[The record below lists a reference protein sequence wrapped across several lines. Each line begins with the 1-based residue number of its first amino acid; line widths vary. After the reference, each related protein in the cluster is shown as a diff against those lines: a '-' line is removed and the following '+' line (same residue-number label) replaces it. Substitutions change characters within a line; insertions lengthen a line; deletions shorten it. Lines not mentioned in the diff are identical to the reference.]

1 MIVPEPIVGWRRWNF
16 MYPHFLANL
25 GNDTIYVPR
34 EKIEAHCEQ
43 YSTIGALVLGKDH
56 SEHQAPHLTCMCGI
70 YAYKEKPRL
79 LREIRNSCSG
89 FIPRKAMTE
98 LIQLRLVYGEINLWG
113 KVIEH
118 EDGYRAQFGYPKRLW
133 CTPAIEPLAGW
144 IGYVYGVPCEVMP
157 SGDDEEIKIKSPMWK
172 PDPKTIITKYACGH
186 ELTIKVEYKNW
197 TAYFRDIFAQAG
209 TLMAA
214 PKIAIYCDVGFCP
227 KCFALMFSTKRKGQS
242 I

>member
-1 MIVPEPIVGWRRWNF
+1 MIVREPIVGWRQWNF

-43 YSTIGALVLGKDH
+43 YSTVGTSVLPKDH
-56 SEHQAPHLTCMCGI
+56 SEQQAPHLNCMCGI

-79 LREIRNSCSG
+79 LREIRNKMTIPAIYSG
-89 FIPRKAMTE
+89 R
-98 LIQLRLVYGEINLWG
+98 RLVYGEINLWG

-144 IGYVYGVPCEVMP
+144 IGHVYGVPCEVLP
-157 SGDDEEIKIKSPMWK
+157 SGDDEEIKSPWSIN
-172 PDPKTIITKYACGH
+172 TRTACGVNYH
-186 ELTIKVEYKNW
+186 I
-197 TAYFRDIFAQAG
+197 
-209 TLMAA
+209 
-214 PKIAIYCDVGFCP
+214 GFCP
-227 KCFALMFSTKRKGQS
+227 KCFVLNIKAKLMRNKRD
-242 I
+242 

>member
-1 MIVPEPIVGWRRWNF
+1 VIVREPIVGWRQWNF

-34 EKIEAHCEQ
+34 EKIEARCEQ
-43 YSTIGALVLGKDH
+43 DSPPGTLVLRKDH
-56 SEHQAPHLTCMCGI
+56 SEQQAPHLTCMCGI

-79 LREIRNSCSG
+79 LREIRNIYSG
-89 FIPRKAMTE
+89 
-98 LIQLRLVYGEINLWG
+98 LVYGEINLWG

-157 SGDDEEIKIKSPMWK
+157 SGDGEEIKIKSPRWK
-172 PDPKTIITKYACGH
+172 PTKTIITKYACGH

-197 TAYFRDIFAQAG
+197 YPAFGVKAYYRD
-209 TLMAA
+209 LKNA
-214 PKIAIYCDVGFCP
+214 PIYYDVGFCP
-227 KCFALMFSTKRKGQS
+227 KCFALNIKAKRKEK
-242 I
+242 

>member
-1 MIVPEPIVGWRRWNF
+1 MIVQEPIVGWRRWNF

-43 YSTIGALVLGKDH
+43 YSTIGALVLRKDH
-56 SEHQAPHLTCMCGI
+56 SEQPAPHLTCMCGI
-70 YAYKEKPRL
+70 HAYKEKSRL
-79 LREIRNSCSG
+79 LREIRYSLFPPAICSG
-89 FIPRKAMTE
+89 
-98 LIQLRLVYGEINLWG
+98 LRLVYGEINLWG

-157 SGDDEEIKIKSPMWK
+157 SGDDEEIKINSPRS
-172 PDPKTIITKYACGH
+172 IITKYDCGRYYH
-186 ELTIKVEYKNW
+186 
-197 TAYFRDIFAQAG
+197 
-209 TLMAA
+209 
-214 PKIAIYCDVGFCP
+214 VGFCP
-227 KCFALMFSTKRKGQS
+227 KCFVLNIKAKRKEKWGEVNEISSQGARTN
-242 I
+242 

>member
-1 MIVPEPIVGWRRWNF
+1 

-34 EKIEAHCEQ
+34 EKIEAQCEP
-43 YSTIGALVLGKDH
+43 YATIGTLVLRKDH
-56 SEHQAPHLTCMCGI
+56 SEQQAPHQPCMCGI

-79 LREIRNSCSG
+79 LREIRRSISG
-89 FIPRKAMTE
+89 
-98 LIQLRLVYGEINLWG
+98 LRVVYGEINLWG

-157 SGDDEEIKIKSPMWK
+157 SGDRQVFWDEETKSPRWR
-172 PDPKTIITKYACGH
+172 PDPRTIIKKYACGH
-186 ELTIKVEYKNW
+186 ELTSKMEYKNGRGE
-197 TAYFRDIFAQAG
+197 YYRFMKED
-209 TLMAA
+209 
-214 PKIAIYCDVGFCP
+214 PIYYSVGFCP
-227 KCFALMFSTKRKGQS
+227 KCFELNIKAKRKEK
-242 I
+242 

>member
-1 MIVPEPIVGWRRWNF
+1 MIVREPIVGWRQWNF

-43 YSTIGALVLGKDH
+43 YSTGASVPRKDH
-56 SEHQAPHLTCMCGI
+56 SEQQSPHLTCTCGI

-79 LREIRNSCSG
+79 LREISNVYSG
-89 FIPRKAMTE
+89 
-98 LIQLRLVYGEINLWG
+98 LRLVYGEINLWG

-157 SGDDEEIKIKSPMWK
+157 SGDGEEIKSKSPRWW

-186 ELTIKVEYKNW
+186 ELTSKVEYKSW
-197 TAYFRDIFAQAG
+197 TAYFREMKNA
-209 TLMAA
+209 T
-214 PKIAIYCDVGFCP
+214 IYYDVGFCA
-227 KCFALMFSTKRKGQS
+227 KCFVLNIKAKQKGQS

>member
-1 MIVPEPIVGWRRWNF
+1 MIAREPIVGWRQWNF

-43 YSTIGALVLGKDH
+43 YSTIGALVLRKDH

-79 LREIRNSCSG
+79 LREISNSCSG

-98 LIQLRLVYGEINLWG
+98 LIRTRLVYGEINLWG

-157 SGDDEEIKIKSPMWK
+157 SGDGQAFWDEEIKSPRWK

-186 ELTIKVEYKNW
+186 ELTTKVEYENG
-197 TAYFRDIFAQAG
+197 TAYYRDKKR
-209 TLMAA
+209 A
-214 PKIAIYCDVGFCP
+214 PIYYDVGFCP
-227 KCFALMFSTKRKGQS
+227 KCFVLNIKAKRKEK
-242 I
+242 

>member
-1 MIVPEPIVGWRRWNF
+1 MIVREPIVGWRQWNF

-34 EKIEAHCEQ
+34 EKIEARCEE
-43 YSTIGALVLGKDH
+43 YSTIGTLVLGKDP
-56 SEHQAPHLTCMCGI
+56 SEQQAPHLTCTCGI

-79 LREIRNSCSG
+79 LREIRNIYSG
-89 FIPRKAMTE
+89 
-98 LIQLRLVYGEINLWG
+98 LWLVANNRYVPIYGEINLWG

-157 SGDDEEIKIKSPMWK
+157 SGDDEEIKINSPMS
-172 PDPKTIITKYACGH
+172 IIPKYACGSYYH
-186 ELTIKVEYKNW
+186 
-197 TAYFRDIFAQAG
+197 
-209 TLMAA
+209 
-214 PKIAIYCDVGFCP
+214 VGFCP
-227 KCFALMFSTKRKGQS
+227 KCFVLNVASRAKPRGRRNA
-242 I
+242 

>member
-1 MIVPEPIVGWRRWNF
+1 

-34 EKIEAHCEQ
+34 EKIEARCEQ
-43 YSTIGALVLGKDH
+43 YSTIGTLVLRKDH
-56 SEHQAPHLTCMCGI
+56 SEQQAPHLNCMCGI

-79 LREIRNSCSG
+79 LREIGKTNSG
-89 FIPRKAMTE
+89 
-98 LIQLRLVYGEINLWG
+98 LRLVYGEINLWG

-157 SGDDEEIKIKSPMWK
+157 SGDGQAFWDEEIQSSRWK
-172 PDPKTIITKYACGH
+172 LDPKIIIMKYACGH
-186 ELTIKVEYKNW
+186 ELTTKVEYENG
-197 TAYFRDIFAQAG
+197 TAYYRD
-209 TLMAA
+209 TKKA
-214 PKIAIYCDVGFCP
+214 PIYCDVGFCP
-227 KCFALMFSTKRKGQS
+227 KCFVPNIKAKREEK
-242 I
+242 

>member
-1 MIVPEPIVGWRRWNF
+1 

-34 EKIEAHCEQ
+34 EKIEARCEQ
-43 YSTIGALVLGKDH
+43 KDH
-56 SEHQAPHLTCMCGI
+56 SEQQAPHLTCMCGI

-79 LREIRNSCSG
+79 LREIGKTNSG
-89 FIPRKAMTE
+89 
-98 LIQLRLVYGEINLWG
+98 LRLVYGEINLWG

-186 ELTIKVEYKNW
+186 ELTIKVEYKNG
-197 TAYFRDIFAQAG
+197 TEYYRD
-209 TLMAA
+209 MKRA
-214 PKIAIYCDVGFCP
+214 PIYCDVGFCP
-227 KCFALMFSTKRKGQS
+227 KCFELNIKAKRKES
-242 I
+242 ERD

>member
-1 MIVPEPIVGWRRWNF
+1 VIVREPSRELIVGWRQWNF

-34 EKIEAHCEQ
+34 EKIEARCEQ
-43 YSTIGALVLGKDH
+43 YSTIGTLVDRKDH
-56 SEHQAPHLTCMCGI
+56 SEQPAPHLPCTCGI

-79 LREIRNSCSG
+79 LREIKNIYSG
-89 FIPRKAMTE
+89 
-98 LIQLRLVYGEINLWG
+98 LRLVANNRYVPIYGEINLWG

-157 SGDDEEIKIKSPMWK
+157 SEDDEEIKIKSPVSF
-172 PDPKTIITKYACGH
+172 TRYACGRYYH
-186 ELTIKVEYKNW
+186 
-197 TAYFRDIFAQAG
+197 
-209 TLMAA
+209 
-214 PKIAIYCDVGFCP
+214 VGFCP
-227 KCFALMFSTKRKGQS
+227 KCFLLNIAAKRKASTRQ
-242 I
+242 

>member
-1 MIVPEPIVGWRRWNF
+1 

-34 EKIEAHCEQ
+34 EKIEARCEQ
-43 YSTIGALVLGKDH
+43 YSAIGTLVLPKDH
-56 SEHQAPHLTCMCGI
+56 SDQQAPHLTCMCGI

-79 LREIRNSCSG
+79 LREIRNIFSG
-89 FIPRKAMTE
+89 
-98 LIQLRLVYGEINLWG
+98 LRLVYGEINLWG

-157 SGDDEEIKIKSPMWK
+157 SGDGQAFRWK

-186 ELTIKVEYKNW
+186 ELTNKVEYKNW
-197 TAYFRDIFAQAG
+197 TAYFRDIFDRRSRRDFGRNWQKN
-209 TLMAA
+209 A
-214 PKIAIYCDVGFCP
+214 PIYYDVGFCP
-227 KCFALMFSTKRKGQS
+227 KCFVLNIKARIQ
-242 I
+242 

>member
-1 MIVPEPIVGWRRWNF
+1 
-16 MYPHFLANL
+16 
-25 GNDTIYVPR
+25 
-34 EKIEAHCEQ
+34 
-43 YSTIGALVLGKDH
+43 
-56 SEHQAPHLTCMCGI
+56 MCGI

-79 LREIRNSCSG
+79 LREIRNSISG
-89 FIPRKAMTE
+89 
-98 LIQLRLVYGEINLWG
+98 LRLVYGEINLWG

-157 SGDDEEIKIKSPMWK
+157 SGDGQAFRWK

-197 TAYFRDIFAQAG
+197 TAYFRDIFDRRSRRDFGRNWQKN
-209 TLMAA
+209 A
-214 PKIAIYCDVGFCP
+214 PIYYDVGFCP
-227 KCFALMFSTKRKGQS
+227 ECFVRNIKARRKEK
-242 I
+242 

>member
-1 MIVPEPIVGWRRWNF
+1 MILREPIVGWRQWNF

-34 EKIEAHCEQ
+34 EKIEARCGQE
-43 YSTIGALVLGKDH
+43 DH
-56 SEHQAPHLTCMCGI
+56 SEQQAPHLPCTCGI

-79 LREIRNSCSG
+79 LGEIRNTYG
-89 FIPRKAMTE
+89 RPLAPVLHHRVPPVPG
-98 LIQLRLVYGEINLWG
+98 LRLVYGEINLWG

-157 SGDDEEIKIKSPMWK
+157 SGDGEEIKVES
-172 PDPKTIITKYACGH
+172 TIIPKYPCGERYYH
-186 ELTIKVEYKNW
+186 
-197 TAYFRDIFAQAG
+197 
-209 TLMAA
+209 
-214 PKIAIYCDVGFCP
+214 VGFCP
-227 KCFALMFSTKRKGQS
+227 KCFVLNIKAKIHWENAFSIS
-242 I
+242 N

>member
-1 MIVPEPIVGWRRWNF
+1 MILREPIVGWRQWNF

-34 EKIEAHCEQ
+34 EKIEARCEPE
-43 YSTIGALVLGKDH
+43 DH
-56 SEHQAPHLTCMCGI
+56 SEQQAPHLTCTCGI

-79 LREIRNSCSG
+79 LGEIRITYGRPLPTRPLAPPLSG
-89 FIPRKAMTE
+89 
-98 LIQLRLVYGEINLWG
+98 LRLVYGEINLWG

-157 SGDDEEIKIKSPMWK
+157 SGDGEEIKVKS
-172 PDPKTIITKYACGH
+172 TIIPTYPCGERYYH
-186 ELTIKVEYKNW
+186 I
-197 TAYFRDIFAQAG
+197 
-209 TLMAA
+209 
-214 PKIAIYCDVGFCP
+214 GFCP
-227 KCFALMFSTKRKGQS
+227 KCFVVNMLNIKAKRKS
-242 I
+242 IEV

>member
-1 MIVPEPIVGWRRWNF
+1 MIVREPIVGWRQWNF

-43 YSTIGALVLGKDH
+43 YSTPGTLALRKDH
-56 SEHQAPHLTCMCGI
+56 SEQQAPHLICMCGI

-79 LREIRNSCSG
+79 LREIGKPNSG
-89 FIPRKAMTE
+89 
-98 LIQLRLVYGEINLWG
+98 LRLVYGEINLWG

-157 SGDDEEIKIKSPMWK
+157 SGDGEEIKIKLPRSK
-172 PDPKTIITKYACGH
+172 TKTIITKYACGH
-186 ELTIKVEYKNW
+186 ELTIKVEYTNW
-197 TAYFRDIFAQAG
+197 TAYFRDILHRRWRSWPWQL
-209 TLMAA
+209 THPVKTPISYSL
-214 PKIAIYCDVGFCP
+214 GFCP
-227 KCFALMFSTKRKGQS
+227 QCFVKQNERRSK
-242 I
+242 

>member
-1 MIVPEPIVGWRRWNF
+1 

-43 YSTIGALVLGKDH
+43 YSTIGTLVLRKDH
-56 SEHQAPHLTCMCGI
+56 SEQQAPHLTCMCGI

-79 LREIRNSCSG
+79 LREIGNSISG
-89 FIPRKAMTE
+89 FIPHRQSLERIA
-98 LIQLRLVYGEINLWG
+98 RLVYGEINLWG

-157 SGDDEEIKIKSPMWK
+157 SGDGQAFWNEEIKSPRWT

-186 ELTIKVEYKNW
+186 ELTIKVEYKTCTEYMLDMNK
-197 TAYFRDIFAQAG
+197 
-209 TLMAA
+209 A
-214 PKIAIYCDVGFCP
+214 PIYHDVGFCP
-227 KCFALMFSTKRKGQS
+227 NCFALNIKAKRKRS
-242 I
+242 K

>member
-1 MIVPEPIVGWRRWNF
+1 

-34 EKIEAHCEQ
+34 EKIEAHCEP
-43 YSTIGALVLGKDH
+43 YSTIGTLPLRKDH
-56 SEHQAPHLTCMCGI
+56 SEQQAPHLTCMCGI

-79 LREIRNSCSG
+79 LREIRNIYSG
-89 FIPRKAMTE
+89 
-98 LIQLRLVYGEINLWG
+98 LRLVNGEINLWG

-157 SGDDEEIKIKSPMWK
+157 PGDDEEIKIKSPRWSK
-172 PDPKTIITKYACGH
+172 PKTIITKYACGH
-186 ELTIKVEYKNW
+186 ELTIKKEYKN
-197 TAYFRDIFAQAG
+197 G
-209 TLMAA
+209 TEYILDMKKA
-214 PKIAIYCDVGFCP
+214 PIYYDVGFCP
-227 KCFALMFSTKRKGQS
+227 KCFALNIKAKRKEK
-242 I
+242 

>member
-1 MIVPEPIVGWRRWNF
+1 VILREPIVGWRQWNF

-34 EKIEAHCEQ
+34 EKIEARCGQE
-43 YSTIGALVLGKDH
+43 DH
-56 SEHQAPHLTCMCGI
+56 SEQQAPHLPCTCGI

-79 LREIRNSCSG
+79 LGEIRNTYGRPLASVLRHRVPPVPG
-89 FIPRKAMTE
+89 
-98 LIQLRLVYGEINLWG
+98 LRLVYGEINLWG

-157 SGDDEEIKIKSPMWK
+157 SGDGEEIKVQS
-172 PDPKTIITKYACGH
+172 TIIPKYPCGERYYH
-186 ELTIKVEYKNW
+186 
-197 TAYFRDIFAQAG
+197 
-209 TLMAA
+209 
-214 PKIAIYCDVGFCP
+214 VGFCP
-227 KCFALMFSTKRKGQS
+227 KCFVLNIKAK
-242 I
+242 IH

>member
-1 MIVPEPIVGWRRWNF
+1 

-34 EKIEAHCEQ
+34 EKIEARCEQ
-43 YSTIGALVLGKDH
+43 VSTIGTLVLGKDP
-56 SEHQAPHLTCMCGI
+56 SEQQAPHLTCTCGI

-79 LREIRNSCSG
+79 LREIGKTNSG
-89 FIPRKAMTE
+89 
-98 LIQLRLVYGEINLWG
+98 LRLVYGEINLWG

-157 SGDDEEIKIKSPMWK
+157 SGDGQAFWDEEIKSPRWR

-197 TAYFRDIFAQAG
+197 TAYFRDIFDRRSRRDFGRNWQKN
-209 TLMAA
+209 A
-214 PKIAIYCDVGFCP
+214 PIYYDVGFCP
-227 KCFALMFSTKRKGQS
+227 ECFVLNIKAKLMRNKRD
-242 I
+242 

>member
-1 MIVPEPIVGWRRWNF
+1 

-43 YSTIGALVLGKDH
+43 YSTIGTLIHPKDH
-56 SEHQAPHLTCMCGI
+56 SEQPAPHLTCMCGI

-79 LREIRNSCSG
+79 LREIRNIYSG
-89 FIPRKAMTE
+89 
-98 LIQLRLVYGEINLWG
+98 LRLVANNRYVPIYGEINLWG

-157 SGDDEEIKIKSPMWK
+157 SGDDEEIKINSPRSII
-172 PDPKTIITKYACGH
+172 PKMNRPCYGMTRRSA
-186 ELTIKVEYKNW
+186 
-197 TAYFRDIFAQAG
+197 
-209 TLMAA
+209 
-214 PKIAIYCDVGFCP
+214 
-227 KCFALMFSTKRKGQS
+227 SSGQS
-242 I
+242 PVRSFLARTNAGFASQPPPATRDALRHSWSRFSNLLVNCRRLTTRAFLSATE

>member
-1 MIVPEPIVGWRRWNF
+1 VIVREPIVGWRQWNF

-34 EKIEAHCEQ
+34 EKIEARCEQ
-43 YSTIGALVLGKDH
+43 YSTIGTLVLRKDH
-56 SEHQAPHLTCMCGI
+56 SEEQAPHLTCMCGI

-89 FIPRKAMTE
+89 
-98 LIQLRLVYGEINLWG
+98 LRLVYGEINLWG

-157 SGDDEEIKIKSPMWK
+157 SEDRELFWNEETKSPRWT

-186 ELTIKVEYKNW
+186 ERTIKVEYK
-197 TAYFRDIFAQAG
+197 TG
-209 TLMAA
+209 TEYMLDMNKA
-214 PKIAIYCDVGFCP
+214 PIYYDVGFCP
-227 KCFALMFSTKRKGQS
+227 KCFATIKMHH
-242 I
+242 

>member
-1 MIVPEPIVGWRRWNF
+1 VIVREPIVGWRQWNF

-25 GNDTIYVPR
+25 GNDTIYGPR
-34 EKIEAHCEQ
+34 EKIEVRCEQ
-43 YSTIGALVLGKDH
+43 YSTIGTLVLGKDP
-56 SEHQAPHLTCMCGI
+56 SEQQAPHLTCTCGI
-70 YAYKEKPRL
+70 YAYTEKPRL
-79 LREIRNSCSG
+79 LREIGKTNSG
-89 FIPRKAMTE
+89 
-98 LIQLRLVYGEINLWG
+98 LRLVYGEINLWG

-186 ELTIKVEYKNW
+186 ELTIKVEYTNW
-197 TAYFRDIFAQAG
+197 TAYFRDTWRRRWRSWPWQL
-209 TLMAA
+209 THPVKNA
-214 PKIAIYCDVGFCP
+214 PIYYRVGFCP
-227 KCFALMFSTKRKGQS
+227 QCFVKQNERRSK
-242 I
+242 

>member
-1 MIVPEPIVGWRRWNF
+1 VIVREPIVGWRRWNF

-43 YSTIGALVLGKDH
+43 YSTIGTLVLRKDH
-56 SEHQAPHLTCMCGI
+56 SEQQAPHLTCMCGI
-70 YAYKEKPRL
+70 YAYKEKPIL
-79 LREIRNSCSG
+79 LREIRDSCSG
-89 FIPRKAMTE
+89 
-98 LIQLRLVYGEINLWG
+98 LRLVYGEINLWG

-157 SGDDEEIKIKSPMWK
+157 SGDGQAFWNEEIKSPRWT

-186 ELTIKVEYKNW
+186 ELTIKVEYKN
-197 TAYFRDIFAQAG
+197 G
-209 TLMAA
+209 TEYILDMKKA
-214 PKIAIYCDVGFCP
+214 PIYCDVGFCP
-227 KCFALMFSTKRKGQS
+227 KCLKSRVSGPR
-242 I
+242 